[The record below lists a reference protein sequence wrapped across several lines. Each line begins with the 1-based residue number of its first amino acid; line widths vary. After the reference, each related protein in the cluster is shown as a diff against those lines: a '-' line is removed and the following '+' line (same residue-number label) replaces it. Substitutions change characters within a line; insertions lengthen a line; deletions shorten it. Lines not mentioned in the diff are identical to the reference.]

1 MFANLGFTEILILL
15 LVLLLVFGARRIPEI
30 GASIGQGIKEF
41 KRSLSSK
48 DEESERSVPPAST
61 APPLQP
67 PAPAGGEPKRLS
79 Q

>member
-41 KRSLSSK
+41 KRSIK
-48 DEESERSVPPAST
+48 DGGEEEIRNVPPAST
-61 APPLQP
+61 ASTLPPP
-67 PAPAGGEPKRLS
+67 PTGGEPKRLS